1 MKKVEL
7 NTRYMIGEEDSL
19 SMIFQFSVETTFGE
33 IWLNVRVILISFW
46 VFISCWSASPLNK
59 FGAQGHCNKKALTT
73 KALAYSYLI
82 IPISD

>member
-46 VFISCWSASPLNK
+46 VFISC
-59 FGAQGHCNKKALTT
+59 
-73 KALAYSYLI
+73 
-82 IPISD
+82 